1 MKRIAS
7 IIALHCSLWHALL
20 AVAGLI
26 LVYLTGVHIS
36 EALNTSALFTFF
48 NTGHAV
54 MTWEPSRGPVDHY
67 LLEITDTHVLGISG
81 GERNRLTVTRYE
93 TSVAPRFS
101 LQCVHNHSYQVRV
114 KAVSPDGASSN
125 YSEPSILFIC
135 DREPPKIAL
144 AALPSSL
151 HKVRSQQITLSGS
164 FDEPHVDTLIVNDA
178 SAAID
183 YRSNTFSCALTLAP
197 GDNIIEVYAR
207 DLAGNTSTDRSI
219 ITYAPITIVSLPA
232 NAQLHWNGNFAYPGS
247 YGGTTP
253 RSYYYAGPHKQTL
266 RVSLPGFQDFFG
278 IIDFS
283 DQSCDRY
290 VISLIPHAPSNY
302 SRLDRITN
310 GATGPPPVS
319 YPHPFVVDFN
329 LDGHKDLVVGNA
341 DGTVSLLLNRGADED
356 PWFLAPRA
364 LEAEDGPI
372 DVGTNAAPFL
382 LDYDNNGS
390 FDLLVGTGEGYL
402 YVYSNRGDNT
412 VPSFSAP
419 ALITG
424 LDGIPLNVESD
435 CTPWVSD
442 WNRDRRK
449 DLLLGSGNGSLLLA
463 INVGSD
469 SAPVFDSMRPLHAGG
484 RPIEAFGPSAPC
496 VIDWNADGHPD
507 VLMGAGDG
515 SIHVY
520 YAAEGSNEPELSEG
534 SPIQSNGQPLVLE
547 GALAPFPVDWNG
559 DGEQELVIGRG
570 DGGIYLLD

>member
-7 IIALHCSLWHALL
+7 IIALHCSLWHSLL
-20 AVAGLI
+20 AVAGII

-54 MTWEPSRGPVDHY
+54 LTWEPSRGPVDHY
-67 LLEITDTHVLGISG
+67 LLEITDTHLLGGSNVA
-81 GERNRLTVTRYE
+81 RNRLTAIRYE

-101 LQCVHNHSYQVRV
+101 LQCVHNHSYQVRI
-114 KAVSPDGASSN
+114 KAVSPDGASSD

-144 AALPSSL
+144 AALPASL
-151 HKVRSQQITLSGS
+151 HKVRSQHMTISGS
-164 FDEPHVDTLIVNDA
+164 FDEPHVDTLIVNGA
-178 SAAID
+178 TAAID
-183 YRSNTFSCALTLAP
+183 YRSNAFKCALTLAP

-219 ITYAPITIVSLPA
+219 ITYAPITIVSMPA

-253 RSYYYAGPHKQTL
+253 RSYNYAGPHKQTL

-283 DQSCDRY
+283 DQSRDTY
-290 VISLIPHAPSNY
+290 VISLIPHAASDFSQL
-302 SRLDRITN
+302 SRMTSD
-310 GATGPPPVS
+310 AEGPLPFS
-319 YPHPFVVDFN
+319 LPHPFVVDFN
-329 LDGHKDLVVGNA
+329 LDGHKDVVVGNA
-341 DGTVSLLLNRGADED
+341 DGTVRLMLNRGSDDD
-356 PWFLAPRA
+356 PLFSDPRS

-372 DVGTNAAPFL
+372 DVGTKAAPFL

-390 FDLLVGTGEGYL
+390 FDLLVGSGEGYL
-402 YVYSNRGDNT
+402 YCYSNRGDNA

-419 ALITG
+419 SLITG
-424 LDGIPLNVESD
+424 LDGSPLNVESD
-435 CTPWVSD
+435 CAPWVSD
-442 WNRDRRK
+442 WNGDRRK
-449 DLLLGSGNGSLLLA
+449 DLLLGSGNGTCLLA

-469 SAPVFDSMRPLHAGG
+469 SAPVFDPVRPLHAGG
-484 RPIEAFGPSAPC
+484 RPIEAGSPTTPC

-520 YAAEGSNEPELSEG
+520 FAAEGGNEPELSEG
-534 SPIQSNGQPLVLE
+534 SPIQANGQPLVLE

-559 DGEQELVIGRG
+559 DGEHELVLGRG
-570 DGGIYLLD
+570 DGGVYLLD